1 MEGTAV
7 LVCDHS
13 RNSDPRFEHQCV
25 KCGVSL
31 APDEV
36 MERDPQFELDVLRN
50 AAEAV
55 GMAHLADSLHAFANK
70 RVEPGPIRLPQG
82 RDLVQEWLEEVADGV
97 GNYGPWQLQRMM
109 IEGVEDDH
117 RAAYLQEALR
127 HGMLMYAAL
136 RKAAAES

>member
-1 MEGTAV
+1 
-7 LVCDHS
+7 
-13 RNSDPRFEHQCV
+13 
-25 KCGVSL
+25 
-31 APDEV
+31 

-55 GMAHLADSLHAFANK
+55 GLPHVADSLHAFANK
-70 RVEPGPIRLPQG
+70 RVEPGPIRIPAD

-127 HGMLMYAAL
+127 HGLLMYAAL
-136 RKAAAES
+136 RKAHAES

>member
-1 MEGTAV
+1 MAGRTV

-25 KCGVSL
+25 KCGSTL
-31 APDEV
+31 PADDV

-50 AAEAV
+50 AADAV
-55 GMAHLADSLHAFANK
+55 GLPHVADSLHAFANK
-70 RVEPGPIRLPQG
+70 RVEPGPIRLPEG
-82 RDLVQEWLEEVADGV
+82 RDLVLEWLEEVADGV

-127 HGMLMYAAL
+127 HGLLMYAAL
-136 RKAAAES
+136 RKAHAES

>member
-1 MEGTAV
+1 MAGATV
-7 LVCDHS
+7 LVCNHS
-13 RNSDPRFEHQCV
+13 RNSDPRFQEQCV
-25 KCGVSL
+25 KCGSTL
-31 APDEV
+31 PPDEI
-36 MERDPQFELDVLRN
+36 MQRDPQFELDVLRN

-55 GMAHLADSLHAFANK
+55 GLPEHADSLHAFANR
-70 RVEPGPIRLPQG
+70 RVEPGPIRLPAG

-97 GNYGPWQLQRMM
+97 GNYGPWQLQLMM
-109 IEGVEDDH
+109 RDGVEDDH

>member
-1 MEGTAV
+1 MAGATV
-7 LVCDHS
+7 LVCNHS
-13 RNSDPRFEHQCV
+13 RNSDPRFEGQCV

-31 APDEV
+31 APDEI
-36 MERDPQFELDVLRN
+36 MERDPQFEHDVLRN